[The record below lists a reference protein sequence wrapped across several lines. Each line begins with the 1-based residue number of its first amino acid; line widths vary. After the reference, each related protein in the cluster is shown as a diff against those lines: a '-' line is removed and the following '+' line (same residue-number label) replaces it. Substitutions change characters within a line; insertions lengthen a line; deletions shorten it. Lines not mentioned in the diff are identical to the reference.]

1 MTHRLVTH
9 PDGRTEVVVDT
20 ETAARRR
27 SAMAAF
33 HARAAAAYA
42 THGDKANAKAARR
55 LAAKL
60 AK

>member
-9 PDGRTEVVVDT
+9 PDGRTEVVVDAQDR
-20 ETAARRR
+20 ERQR
-27 SAMAAF
+27 SAMLTF

-42 THGDKANAKAARR
+42 AHGDKANAKVARR